1 MSTPA
6 TLMQGH
12 EYRTMF
18 EVETAHWWYRGLRLW
33 LSRALAQHV
42 ATPGPVLDAGCG
54 TGANLAHLRALG
66 YAAQGLDLS
75 PAGLRL
81 ARDRG
86 APPPRLYQA
95 SAAVLP
101 HRDASFAAVLSADVL
116 YLLGEA
122 DEARALAEFRR
133 VLAAGGILLLNLP
146 AFEWLRG
153 EHDRVVST
161 QRRYTA
167 SSLRGKL
174 QAAGFRPISIEYRYT
189 SLLPA
194 IALVRRLVRP
204 GGASDASARSDTRIG
219 TGPANGL
226 LTALVRAEERL
237 GSRVSRPFGSSVSAV
252 AIVEP

>member
-1 MSTPA
+1 MTTSP

-18 EVETAHWWYRGLRLW
+18 ELETAHWWYRGLRLW

-42 ATPGPVLDAGCG
+42 AAPGPVLDAGCG
-54 TGANLAHLRALG
+54 TGANLAHLQALG

-86 APPPRLYQA
+86 THPRLYQA
-95 SAAVLP
+95 SAAILP

-122 DEARALAEFRR
+122 DEARSLAEFRR
-133 VLAAGGILLLNLP
+133 VLAPGGVLLLNLP

-153 EHDRVVST
+153 EHDRVVRT

-167 SSLRGKL
+167 STLRAKL
-174 QAAGFRPISIEYRYT
+174 QAAGFRPLSIEYRYT

-194 IALVRRLVRP
+194 IALVRRVVRP
-204 GGASDASARSDTRIG
+204 GDESGASARSDTRMG

-226 LTALVRAEERL
+226 LTALVRGEERL
-237 GSRVSRPFGSSVSAV
+237 GSRISRPFGSSVSAV
-252 AIVEP
+252 AVVDR